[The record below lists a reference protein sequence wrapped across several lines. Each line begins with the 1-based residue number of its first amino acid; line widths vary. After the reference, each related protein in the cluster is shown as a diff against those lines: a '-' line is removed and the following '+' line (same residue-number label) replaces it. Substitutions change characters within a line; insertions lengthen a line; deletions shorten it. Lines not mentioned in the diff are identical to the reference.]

1 SVPFIVIQLIMV
13 AAVMIFPGMVMHYKA
28 GASTVDPSTVKIE
41 IENTYGTN
49 IYGNDAAD
57 PAAAFK

>member
-1 SVPFIVIQLIMV
+1 V

-28 GASTVDPSTVKIE
+28 GASTVDPNTVKIE
-41 IENTYGTN
+41 IESTYGSG
-49 IYGNDAAD
+49 IYGSGASD